1 MVVLEAEA
9 AIAADCLHFSSF
21 AFDLI
26 FQEVSQRLDYYYQI
40 VAQVIHRL
48 VSHSKIKYENL
59 HKVEK

>member
-26 FQEVSQRLDYYYQI
+26 FQKAQRLLLRNCGSGYTQTSLI
-40 VAQVIHRL
+40 FFFL
-48 VSHSKIKYENL
+48 IKYTD
-59 HKVEK
+59 